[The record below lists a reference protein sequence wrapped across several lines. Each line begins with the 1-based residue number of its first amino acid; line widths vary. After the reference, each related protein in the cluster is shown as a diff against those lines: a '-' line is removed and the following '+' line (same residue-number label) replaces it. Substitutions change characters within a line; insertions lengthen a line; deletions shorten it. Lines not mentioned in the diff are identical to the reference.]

1 MGNFTFLHQAGVQHD
16 INYQGEKG
24 FPKLYLY
31 SELGM
36 QVTNSFD
43 LSIAA
48 YSVKAMNVASS
59 ALYAADQGSLY
70 YINGGISF

>member
-1 MGNFTFLHQAGVQHD
+1 
-16 INYQGEKG
+16 
-24 FPKLYLY
+24 
-31 SELGM
+31 M

-59 ALYAADQGSLY
+59 ALYAADQGALY
-70 YINGGISF
+70 YIKGGLSF